1 MVSATNKQLN
11 SRKRLV
17 AAALAAPLLAWAP
30 APAAARPRLD
40 PPATD
45 AELMHQAL
53 TSCRS
58 LSRKRRS
65 EVDLGLFRQLLDL
78 ERRYGVPQAY
88 RGMTLA
94 KACIESGYKPKVL
107 GDCKSGQCKA
117 VGMIQLWP
125 WTQRFGVD
133 RSDPID
139 SVRFLLER
147 TRAGMEDGR
156 IARLCGKRRVRTE
169 LDAWR
174 LAWLRINRGPLRHGR
189 QRCAGTP
196 HGLSR
201 LRQWQR
207 NIATARREALR
218 AERLA
223 FGAQSGAVR
232 LRRGRAGDAM
242 DAGSAA
248 VWSTRPARRSWFW

>member
-1 MVSATNKQLN
+1 MPVQHAKTWV
-11 SRKRLV
+11 LV
-17 AAALAAPLLAWAP
+17 AIAGPMLAISP
-30 APAAARPRLD
+30 AHARTPRLD

-53 TSCRS
+53 HACRS
-58 LSRKRRS
+58 LSRKRRPD
-65 EVDLGLFRQLLDL
+65 VDLGLFRELLDL
-78 ERRYGVPQAY
+78 ERRYNVPQAY

-94 KACIESGYKPKVL
+94 KACIESGYKPAVL
-107 GDCKSGQCKA
+107 GDCKDGQCKA

-125 WTQRFGVD
+125 WTKRFGVD
-133 RSDPID
+133 RSDPVA

-147 TRAGMEDGR
+147 TRAGLEGNR
-156 IARLCGKRRVRTE
+156 IARLCGSKRVRND

-207 NIATARREALR
+207 NIARARAEAMR
-218 AERLA
+218 AER
-223 FGAQSGAVR
+223 FAVVEPTGTLPR
-232 LRRGRAGDAM
+232 TSRRRAGDAM